1 MATLTEQEIEDIK
14 KFDFFKIEK
23 IGLLDEGKT
32 TVKVYG
38 EYKEHVPLVTIIVP
52 TYKRP
57 GMLKETLS
65 SIINQK
71 GFDDFE
77 VIVLDNECA
86 PMDQMT
92 ETNELIVKLNNDK
105 IVYYRNQDEIL
116 AREDRGIALARTEWV
131 CVCHDDDMLASNHMK
146 IMTDIVSLHP
156 EIDFLA
162 CELKSF
168 TSKDINAIKSANYIA
183 CRKGAAKYRKADVR
197 EGIFSRAGGWLG
209 GFIRRSKYVE
219 MGGMPSKELGMGDM
233 VMVSKFCY
241 YYSYYLVRLPL
252 YYYRRSEVQA
262 SADKSNQISA
272 CLADYFFYR
281 YAFEKIIGRHKILDD
296 ILCSY
301 CILSYVRRLNSLG
314 WNFKID
320 PREVS
325 DMIGIK
331 YVDID
336 NSARGYLYS
345 FIWKKWA
352 MYLNHYK
359 TEDMIYYIPE

>member
-1 MATLTEQEIEDIK
+1 MQMTYEQQREELK
-14 KFDFFKIEK
+14 NYDFFKKEPM
-23 IGLLDEGKT
+23 GLMNTSKR
-32 TVKVYG
+32 TVKVHG
-38 EYKEHVPLVTIIVP
+38 DFKTHIPLVTILV
-52 TYKRP
+52 TTCNRP
-57 GMLKETLS
+57 DMLRETLT
-65 SIINQK
+65 SIMNQQD
-71 GFDDFE
+71 FDDFE
-77 VIVLDNECA
+77 IIVLDNECA
-86 PMDQMT
+86 PIEQLT
-92 ETNELIVKLNNDK
+92 ETNRLIVELNNDK
-105 IVYYRNQDEIL
+105 IIYFRNLDEMPSRTDK
-116 AREDRGIALARTEWV
+116 AVSLARTEWV

-183 CRKGAAKYRKADVR
+183 CRKGVAKYRKADVR
-197 EGIFSRAGGWLG
+197 EGIFCRAGGWLG
-209 GFIRRSKYVE
+209 GFIRKSKYVE
-219 MGGMPSKELGMGDM
+219 MGGMPSKKLGMGDM

-241 YYSYYLVRLPL
+241 YYSYYLIRLPL

-262 SADKSNQISA
+262 SADKSNQIRV

-281 YAFEKIIGRHKILDD
+281 YAFEKIIGRHKILED

-301 CILSYVRRLNSLG
+301 CILSYVKRLNSLG

-336 NSARGYLYS
+336 NSVRGYLYS
-345 FIWKKWA
+345 FIWKKWV
-352 MYLNHYK
+352 MYLNRYK